1 MFYNL
6 LALLFNVTLPAN
18 KPTAT
23 TQVYTVYL
31 CYPISVEV
39 RHLTANEKTALFNVT
54 LSADKPTANSQVHI
68 TVSANG
74 RGGKTFDSQ

>member
-1 MFYNL
+1 MG
-6 LALLFNVTLPAN
+6 
-18 KPTAT
+18 
-23 TQVYTVYL
+23 
-31 CYPISVEV
+31 VEV